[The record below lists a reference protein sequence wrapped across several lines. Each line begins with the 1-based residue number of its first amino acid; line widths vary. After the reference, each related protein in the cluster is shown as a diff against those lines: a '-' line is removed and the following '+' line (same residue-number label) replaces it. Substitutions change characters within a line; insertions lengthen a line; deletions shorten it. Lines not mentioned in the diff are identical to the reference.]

1 MMLHQGPAKKVTIY
15 VGEAVKHR
23 HEPVFMAVLNY
34 LFYHNVANATVTR
47 GAGGFGADHRMQM
60 ARRATVRGAP
70 VMTLSGA
77 AKMMRIH
84 FGDDDRWEGR
94 PLHDALVEEARRQ
107 DLAGATVY
115 RGIEGYGASSR
126 IHRKRLLTS
135 SDLPVMVCIID
146 TAAKIQAFLPTVE
159 RMVGDGLIA
168 ISDVEVIRYAPRREP
183 ASGA

>member
-1 MMLHQGPAKKVTIY
+1 
-15 VGEAVKHR
+15 
-23 HEPVFMAVLNY
+23 
-34 LFYHNVANATVTR
+34 
-47 GAGGFGADHRMQM
+47 
-60 ARRATVRGAP
+60 
-70 VMTLSGA
+70 MTLSGA

-84 FGDDDRWEGR
+84 FGDDDRWEGK

-126 IHRKRLLTS
+126 IHRKRPLTS

-146 TAAKIQAFLPTVE
+146 TAAKIEAFLPTVE
-159 RMVGDGLIA
+159 RMVGEGLIA
-168 ISDVEVIRYAPRREP
+168 ISDVEVIRYTHRRDP